1 MCVLQ
6 YIGTQPP
13 PHPTHAYIIYIGR
26 KFFLVELYRY
36 PYTRANERLCPIVSV
51 VSLYIYI
58 KCTYTSKTLS
68 KLTWGY
74 TQTWGYVK

>member
-6 YIGTQPP
+6 YIGTPPP
-13 PHPTHAYIIYIGR
+13 PHPTHTYIIYIGR
-26 KFFLVELYRY
+26 KFFLVGLGRY
-36 PYTRANERLCPIVSV
+36 PYTYANERFCPIVSI

-74 TQTWGYVK
+74 TKTWG